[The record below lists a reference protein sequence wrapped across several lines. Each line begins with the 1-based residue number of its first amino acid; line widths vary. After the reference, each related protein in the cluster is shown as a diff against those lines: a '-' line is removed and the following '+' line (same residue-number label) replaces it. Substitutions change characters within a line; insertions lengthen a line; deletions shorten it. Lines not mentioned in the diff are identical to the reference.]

1 MPRRAQADSSQPSD
15 FSVYRFVEHLP
26 PELIRNRPLKVLETL
41 KEQMENVILRHGLSG
56 VVLFGYTRSSEVA
69 ANLARYRSL
78 AETGAEVTIFGE
90 QDSEWQAQERL
101 AFVHLPPESPV
112 AKEWFFA
119 VDSPKFYGALVAR
132 KSAPEVRSSGEVLFA
147 STFGFAEGLVSSI
160 HRYLAAS
167 CGLPFREY
175 GPRQHDATALLVE
188 EFLQRIEEASQ
199 RMSQL
204 SRQLEQE
211 ARTDPMTGLSN
222 RRYWTEWLTREFERA
237 RRYGHPVSCSLVDLD
252 HFKKVN
258 DAYGHDV
265 GDAVLIELTR
275 LMRRNV
281 RPSDHLCR
289 YGGEE
294 FTILLPH
301 TDLEGAIEQAERLR
315 RSLAAAHVD
324 SHQQT
329 IQVTASIGVASF
341 PGPGIFTADDLVR
354 AADQTM
360 YVAKRSGRNAVAA
373 AGQPATPK
381 RPGPG
386 TRAP

>member
-1 MPRRAQADSSQPSD
+1 MPRRAQADSPQPSD
-15 FSVYRFVEHLP
+15 FSVYQFVEDLP

-41 KEQMENVILRHGLSG
+41 KEQMENVLLRHGLSG

-69 ANLARYRSL
+69 PDLARYRSM
-78 AETGAEVTIFGE
+78 AEMGAEVTIFGE
-90 QDSEWQAQERL
+90 EDAPWEPRERL
-101 AFVHLPPESPV
+101 TFIHLPPESPA

-132 KSAPEVRSSGEVLFA
+132 KSVSEARAPGEALFA

-160 HRYLAAS
+160 HRYLATS

-188 EFLQRIEEASQ
+188 EFLQRIEETSQ

-237 RRYGHPVSCSLVDLD
+237 RRYGYPLSCSLVDLD

-294 FTILLPH
+294 FTILLPQ
-301 TDLEGAIEQAERLR
+301 TDLDGAVEQAERLR
-315 RSLAAAHVD
+315 RALAAALIE
-324 SHQQT
+324 SHQKS
-329 IQVTASIGVASF
+329 IQVTASIGVACF
-341 PGPGIFTADDLVR
+341 PGPSIFTAEDLVR

-373 AGQPATPK
+373 AGQPVTPK
-381 RPGPG
+381 RASP
-386 TRAP
+386 TK